1 MTEAHPR
8 SPIRVTLAQRLQDA
22 LKDAMK
28 AHDDARRDTLRMAVS
43 ALYNAEKAAR
53 RPLTEDEALAVLVR
67 EVKTHRESVE
77 AFAQGGART
86 SWRRRRPRSR
96 SSCRFSPLPSAGRSW
111 TPSCRGD
118 RRGGRDVPR
127 DLGRVMKVLA
137 PRVRD
142 GRMAGSSTSG
152 RGGAG
157 RTRRPGAA
165 GAPGTGRTGEA

>member
-1 MTEAHPR
+1 M
-8 SPIRVTLAQRLQDA
+8 TLAQRLQDA

-77 AFAQGGART
+77 AFAQGGRADLVAKAEAEIAVLAPFLPAALSGQELDALVAEAIAEAGAT
-86 SWRRRRPRSR
+86 S
-96 SSCRFSPLPSAGRSW
+96 
-111 TPSCRGD
+111 
-118 RRGGRDVPR
+118 PR

-137 PRVRD
+137 PRVRGRAD
-142 GRMAGSSTSG
+142 GKLVNERVAE
-152 RGGAG
+152 ALAALDA
-157 RTRRPGAA
+157 PGAA